1 MKTIRL
7 IPAALALLG
16 LSACVSI
23 PNSPGV
29 MALPGSKKTFDQFQ
43 ADDYACRDYA
53 YRAIGGQTAQQAATN
68 SAVTSAAVGT
78 AIGAAAGAAFG
89 GSQGAAVGAGTGL
102 LFGSAVGSSTS
113 YASGS
118 AAQMRYDD
126 AYTQCMYA
134 KGNRVPVSGQFANT
148 QPAPTRYTPQRPA
161 APVQSAPPVAAAPYG
176 VPPPPPEGL
185 PPPPPPR

>member
-1 MKTIRL
+1 M
-7 IPAALALLG
+7 
-16 LSACVSI
+16 
-23 PNSPGV
+23 PNSPAV

-68 SAVTSAAVGT
+68 SAVASAAVGT
-78 AIGAAAGAAFG
+78 AIGAAAGAAIG
-89 GSQGAAVGAGTGL
+89 GSQGAAIGAGTGL
-102 LFGSAVGSSTS
+102 LFGSAAGSSAS

-134 KGNRVPVSGQFANT
+134 KGNRVPVSGAFANP
-148 QPAPTRYTPQRPA
+148 QPAPTRYTPQRQA
-161 APVQSAPPVAAAPYG
+161 APVQSAPSAM
-176 VPPPPPEGL
+176 PPPPPEGL

>member
-1 MKTIRL
+1 MKRVRL
-7 IPAALALLG
+7 VIAAAAVASLG
-16 LSACVSI
+16 ACVSM

-68 SAVTSAAVGT
+68 SAVASAAVGT

-89 GSQGAAVGAGTGL
+89 GSQGAAIGAGTGL

-148 QPAPTRYTPQRPA
+148 QGAPVRYSPQRPA
-161 APVQSAPPVAAAPYG
+161 APVQTAPPVAAAPYA
-176 VPPPPPEGL
+176 VPPPPEGL

>member
-1 MKTIRL
+1 MKTVRL
-7 IPAALALLG
+7 AVSALALASLA
-16 LSACVSI
+16 ACVSM

-68 SAVTSAAVGT
+68 SAVASAAIGT

-89 GSQGAAVGAGTGL
+89 GSQGAAIGAGSGL

-134 KGNRVPVSGQFANT
+134 KGNRVPVSGAFANS
-148 QPAPTRYTPQRPA
+148 QPAATRYTPQRQA
-161 APVQSAPPVAAAPYG
+161 APAQSAPPVAAVPRPA
-176 VPPPPPEGL
+176 PPPPPEGL

>member
-1 MKTIRL
+1 MKTARL
-7 IPAALALLG
+7 VIAAVAVASLG
-16 LSACVSI
+16 ACVSM

-68 SAVTSAAVGT
+68 SAVASAAVGT

-113 YASGS
+113 YASGY
-118 AAQMRYDD
+118 AAQVRYDD

-148 QPAPTRYTPQRPA
+148 QPAPTRYTPQRQA
-161 APVQSAPPVAAAPYG
+161 APAPGAPYPS
-176 VPPPPPEGL
+176 PPPPPEGL